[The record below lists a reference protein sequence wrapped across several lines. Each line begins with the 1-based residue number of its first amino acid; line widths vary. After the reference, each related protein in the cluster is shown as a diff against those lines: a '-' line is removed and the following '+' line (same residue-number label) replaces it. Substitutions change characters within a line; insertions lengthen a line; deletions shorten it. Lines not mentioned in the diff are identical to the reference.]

1 MPELVFSHIVR
12 PPFSCSLDSEFL
24 VSTSIDG
31 SARIWKVDDGS
42 PLINL
47 TRSPV
52 HYDNLMCIFFNITIA
67 ENLTVGLIFFFFMF
81 VYRMRRL
88 SAAVFLG
95 MELNLSCSAHL

>member
-1 MPELVFSHIVR
+1 MPKLVFSNIVR
-12 PPFSCSLDSEFL
+12 LPFSCSLDSEFL

-31 SARIWKVDDGS
+31 SARIWKVDEGS
-42 PLINL
+42 PLVNL

-52 HYDNLMCIFFNITIA
+52 YYDNLLYFSIMIVENSTVVLIFF
-67 ENLTVGLIFFFFMF
+67 FFFFMF